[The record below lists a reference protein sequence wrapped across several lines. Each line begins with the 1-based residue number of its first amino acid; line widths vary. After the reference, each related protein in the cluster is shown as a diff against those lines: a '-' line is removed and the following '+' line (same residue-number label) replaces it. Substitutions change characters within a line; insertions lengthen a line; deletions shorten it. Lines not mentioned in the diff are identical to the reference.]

1 MAPARCPSQTRSDGE
16 TGRSDRHGP
25 WQRAAVVCLR
35 SCTHRRRGHSHWW
48 ECGLAGQQRGWR
60 TTLRS
65 ECPACICI
73 STACGGDM
81 EIHRCAGRPSTVS
94 GGWASGGGVE
104 MRCQQRGLH
113 GRQKCFSFNM
123 ETDSGHASIG
133 GSTRTQRRQQSQSA
147 RQCPNSHFRGWRIS
161 IDPILC
167 RLLRCRSSALVSR
180 LLRAIGYCTSNACP
194 ITPHCLHNAS
204 CSIVPC
210 LA

>member
-1 MAPARCPSQTRSDGE
+1 MPFADAFGRRDWAQRPSWTLAACSSGVFEVLHPPAAWPFALVGMRVSGPAAWMADDAE
-16 TGRSDRHGP
+16 E
-25 WQRAAVVCLR
+25 RASGVHLHLN
-35 SCTHRRRGHSHWW
+35 SLRRGHGHPS
-48 ECGLAGQQRGWR
+48 R
-60 TTLRS
+60 
-65 ECPACICI
+65 
-73 STACGGDM
+73 
-81 EIHRCAGRPSTVS
+81 AGRPSTVS

-123 ETDSGHASIG
+123 EMDSGHASIG

-147 RQCPNSHFRGWRIS
+147 RQCPNSHFQGWRIS
-161 IDPILC
+161 TDPILC

-180 LLRAIGYCTSNACP
+180 LLRAIGYCTSNARP